1 MYTGILLVV
10 LMKTSVLKQE
20 IQKPNL
26 IIHAIH
32 YNGYYNIKQLHV
44 FKTTENTAK

>member
-1 MYTGILLVV
+1 MHYVHRNLTG
-10 LMKTSVLKQE
+10 SSYEDFVLKQE
-20 IQKPNL
+20 IQQPNL
-26 IIHAIH
+26 IIIH